1 MAEHVYDLAILGCGP
16 AGCAAALYAA
26 REELDFVVLSKDVG
40 GYANYVPD
48 VESYLGMHY
57 VSGYDLVSKFRE
69 HLKDY
74 RVNVC
79 EGCEVRRVEKRK
91 DVFITTTSQGEY
103 RSRTVIVAAG
113 RRFRKLGVPG
123 EDKFFEKGVSYCAVC
138 DGPVFKGKTV
148 AVVGGGRAGLLS
160 TMFLL
165 KLAKKIYLL
174 EQGGQLG
181 GTPKMRRAMKD
192 KKVTV
197 LLNTKVLEIKGDK
210 LADQLVIETKGKR
223 STLPIGGMFIEIGY
237 TPNTDFLPAGVK
249 LNGRREVMVNKDNE
263 SSLPGLFAAGDC
275 TDVQEKQILVSAGEG
290 AKSLLS
296 ALCYFEENCK

>member
-1 MAEHVYDLAILGCGP
+1 MKTHDLMIVGCGP

-26 REELDFVVLSKDVG
+26 REELDFVVLSKDLG

-57 VSGYDLVSKFRE
+57 VSGYGLVSAFRE

-74 RVNVC
+74 KVNVC
-79 EGCEVRRVEKRK
+79 EGCEVRKIEKKK
-91 DVFITTTSQGEY
+91 DVFIATTSSGEY
-103 RSRTVIVAAG
+103 SARTVIVATG

-123 EDKFFEKGVSYCAVC
+123 EDAYFEKGISYCAVC
-138 DGPVFKGKTV
+138 DGPVFRNKTV

-165 KLAKKIYLL
+165 PIARKIYLL

-192 KKVTV
+192 KKVTT
-197 LLNTKVLEIKGDK
+197 LLNTKVLEIRGDK
-210 LADQLVIETKGKR
+210 LANQLVIETKGKR
-223 STLPIGGMFIEIGY
+223 STLPVGGIFIEIGY
-237 TPNTDFLPAGVK
+237 EPNTDFLPPEVK
-249 LNGRREVMVNKDNE
+249 LNGRREIVINKDNE
-263 SSLPGLFAAGDC
+263 SSLSGLFAAGDV